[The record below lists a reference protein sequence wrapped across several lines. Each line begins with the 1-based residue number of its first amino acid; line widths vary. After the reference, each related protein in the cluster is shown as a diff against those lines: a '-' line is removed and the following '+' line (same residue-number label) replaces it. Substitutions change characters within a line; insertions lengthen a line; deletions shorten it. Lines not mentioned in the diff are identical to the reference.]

1 MPGRFL
7 LSLCALLLV
16 ALGCGS
22 EYSKGP
28 FEQIEDEAWLV
39 VNKKDVGDDDIFVQA
54 TLRTFAYEVA
64 HAYARAER
72 EGLGQEQLEYRL
84 RQLIHSYVDGTYP
97 IEDGTDF
104 SSFYLQYLYAVDRNF
119 NPDDPMQRSKFN
131 TFRDEFIDRIVD
143 LVYDRKF
150 PMLRDHYDE
159 RWGLTLYNRLVFVV
173 YLNGEESDSEPSIA
187 DIGERTFLVDED
199 GNRYKPSGTAGP
211 YPYESDRPGSETLTD
226 KAYYR
231 VFFPNRKADK
241 KTRIV
246 DHETKS
252 LELHIEGLCSE
263 PVRKLRWQFPLNYP
277 EVDTRRLPSEAVIR
291 AQKDADKA
299 ERKAERERREAEGK

>member
-1 MPGRFL
+1 MSGRFR
-7 LSLCALLLV
+7 LSLYALLLL

-22 EYSKGP
+22 EYAKGP
-28 FEQIEDEAWLV
+28 FEQIEDGAWQV
-39 VNKKDVGDDDIFVQA
+39 VNKKAVGDDDIFVQA

-119 NPDDPMQRSKFN
+119 NPDDPVQRSKFN
-131 TFRDEFIDRIVD
+131 TFRDQFIDRIID
-143 LVYDRKF
+143 PVYDRKF

-173 YLNGEESDSEPSIA
+173 YLNGEESESEPPIA
-187 DIGERTFLVDED
+187 DIGERTFLVDQD

-211 YPYESDRPGSETLTD
+211 YPYESDRPGSETLVD

-231 VFFPNRKADK
+231 VFFPNRKADMK
-241 KTRIV
+241 SRIV
-246 DHETKS
+246 DANTKS
-252 LELHIEGLCSE
+252 LELHIEGLGSE
-263 PVRKLRWQFPLNYP
+263 PVRTLRWEFPLDYP
-277 EVDTRRLPSEAVIR
+277 EVDTRRLPSEEVLR
-291 AQKDADKA
+291 AQKEADKA

>member
-1 MPGRFL
+1 MPGRFR

-16 ALGCGS
+16 VLGCGS

-97 IEDGTDF
+97 LEDGTDF

-131 TFRDEFIDRIVD
+131 TFRDQFIDRIID

-173 YLNGEESDSEPSIA
+173 YLNGEESDSEPLIA
-187 DIGERTFLVDED
+187 DIGERTFLIDED

-211 YPYESDRPGSETLTD
+211 YPYESDRPGSEVLAD

-231 VFFPNRKADK
+231 VFFPNRKADM

-246 DHETKS
+246 DRNTQS
-252 LELHIEGLCSE
+252 LELHIEGLGSE
-263 PVRKLRWQFPLNYP
+263 PVRKLRWEFPLNYP
-277 EVDTRRLPSEAVIR
+277 KVDTRRLPSEAVIR